1 MTAGADPLVIFTPSG
16 RRGRVTDGTTVLDA
30 ARSLGVDLDSVCGGR
45 GLCGRCQV
53 RPAEGEFPKH
63 GITSSGQHLSP
74 SGADEAEFDRLRG
87 LAADRRLGCRAEI
100 HGDVLVD
107 VPPESQVHR
116 QVVRKGV
123 PVRDFVIDPVVR
135 LYEVE
140 VERPTLETPGGDLAR
155 LRVALQREWSL
166 DADGL
171 EFDLEVIRALQ
182 PALEAGAY
190 RVTVAVHGGHDVTAI
205 WPGLHDRA
213 LGVAIDVGSTTIAGH
228 LADLTDGAVLASEG
242 VMNPQIRFGEDLMS
256 RVSYAML
263 HDGGA
268 AQLTRAVRDALT
280 SLVAGLAENAGV
292 DAADILEITL
302 VGNPIMHHL
311 VLGIDPIPLGSAPFA
326 LATDGAVRTTAR
338 ELELPVHPGA
348 RAYFLPCIA
357 GHVGA
362 DAAGAILSQTPYLR
376 DEITLLVD
384 VGTNA
389 EIVLGNRAR
398 LLAAS
403 SPTGPAFEG
412 AQISCGQR
420 AAPGAIERVR
430 VDRETLEPRF
440 RVIGSSRWS
449 DEIGFAAST
458 RRTGITGVCG
468 SGIVEVIAELFL
480 AGVITADGTIDGAMA
495 ARSPRIVPD
504 GRTFSYVL
512 HEGTAA
518 SDATRTADAMP
529 ARQRLAITQND
540 VRAIQLAKAAL
551 YAGARLLMDHLGV
564 ETVDRVELAGAF
576 GSQIDPLHALVLGL
590 VPDAPLDRVGP
601 AGNAAGTGA
610 LIALLSADARQEI
623 EAVVRT
629 VEKIETAVEP
639 RFQEHFVDAMALP
652 HRIAPMPFL
661 AAAVDLPPRRIPGEG
676 NGAAGSGGPE
686 GGSQHGRRVNRRRAI
701 AVATEER

>member
-1 MTAGADPLVIFTPSG
+1 MTVAEAQVIFTPSG
-16 RRGRVTDGTTVLDA
+16 RRGRFEPGTTVLDA

-53 RPAEGEFPKH
+53 VPAEGSFPKH
-63 GITSSGQHLSP
+63 GIESSGAHLSGRGP
-74 SGADEAEFDRLRG
+74 DEIEYDRLRG
-87 LAADRRLGCRAEI
+87 LARERRLGCRAEI
-100 HGDVLVD
+100 RGDVLVD

-123 PVRDFVIDPVVR
+123 PVRDFVIDPVIR
-135 LYEVE
+135 LHEVE
-140 VERPTLETPGGDLAR
+140 VERPSLASPTGDLGR
-155 LRVALQREWSL
+155 LLVALEREWGLTDL
-166 DADGL
+166 DAD
-171 EFDLEVIRALQ
+171 LEVVRALQ
-182 PALEAGAY
+182 PALEAGSY
-190 RVTVAVHGGHDVTAI
+190 RVTVAVHDRRSIIAI

-213 LGVAIDVGSTTIAGH
+213 LGLAVDIGSTTIAAH
-228 LADLTDGAVLASEG
+228 LADLADGAVIASDG

-268 AQLTRAVRDALT
+268 EEMTRVVREALGSLIRGLATRADVPAD
-280 SLVAGLAENAGV
+280 
-292 DAADILEITL
+292 DILEIVL

-326 LATDGAVRTTAR
+326 LATDTAVRTTATA
-338 ELELPVHPGA
+338 LDLPAHPGA
-348 RAYFLPCIA
+348 RVYVLPCIA

-362 DAAGAILSQTPYLR
+362 DAAGAILAETPYLA
-376 DEITLLVD
+376 DEVTLLVD

-389 EIVLGNRAR
+389 EIVLGNRER

-420 AAPGAIERVR
+420 AAPGAVERVR
-430 VDRETLEPRF
+430 IDRTTLEPRF

-449 DEIGFAAST
+449 DETGFAAST
-458 RRTGITGVCG
+458 RHTGVTGICG

-480 AGVITADGTIDGAMA
+480 AGVITADGTIDGRLAG
-495 ARSPRIVPD
+495 RNPRIVAD
-504 GRTFSYVL
+504 GRTFAYLL
-512 HEGTAA
+512 HDG
-518 SDATRTADAMP
+518 P
-529 ARQRLAITQND
+529 PRLLVTQND

-564 ETVDRVELAGAF
+564 EAVDQIKLAGAF
-576 GSQIDPLHALVLGL
+576 GSQIDPLHAMVLGL
-590 VPDAPLDRVGP
+590 VPDAPIEKVGP

-610 LIALLSADARQEI
+610 LIALLSGDARREI
-623 EAVVRT
+623 ERVVRT

-639 RFQEHFVDAMALP
+639 RFQEHFVDAMAFP
-652 HRIAPMPFL
+652 HRTATYANLEQVVELPARRADGAVVEATSARRGGAPNRRAR
-661 AAAVDLPPRRIPGEG
+661 AAA
-676 NGAAGSGGPE
+676 
-686 GGSQHGRRVNRRRAI
+686 GRRDA
-701 AVATEER
+701 

>member
-16 RRGRVTDGTTVLDA
+16 RRGRFADGTTVLDA

-63 GITSSGQHLSP
+63 GIASTGGHLSP
-74 SGADEAEFDRLRG
+74 AGADEAEFDRLRG
-87 LAADRRLGCRAEI
+87 LAADRRLGCRAAI
-100 HGDVLVD
+100 HGDILVD

-135 LYEVE
+135 LFEIE

-155 LRVALQREWSL
+155 LLAALEREW
-166 DADGL
+166 GL
-171 EFDLEVIRALQ
+171 VATSLEVDLGVIRDLQ

-190 RVTVAVHGGHDVTAI
+190 RVTVAVHDGRAVTAI

-213 LGVAIDVGSTTIAGH
+213 LGVAIDIGSTTIAGH
-228 LADLTDGAVLASEG
+228 LADLADGAVLASDG

-268 AQLTRAVRDALT
+268 AEMTRVVRDALG
-280 SLVAGLAENAGV
+280 SLVTGLAQRAEV
-292 DAADILEITL
+292 DVDDILEVTI

-311 VLGIDPIPLGSAPFA
+311 ALGIDPVPLGSAPFA
-326 LATDGAVRTTAR
+326 LATDGSVRTTAR
-338 ELELPVHPGA
+338 ELELPLRAEA
-348 RAYFLPCIA
+348 RVYFLPCIA

-362 DAAGAILSQTPYLR
+362 DAAGAILAETPYLA
-376 DEITLLVD
+376 DELTLLVD

-389 EIVLGNRAR
+389 EIVLGNRER

-430 VDRETLEPRF
+430 IDRETLEPRF
-440 RVIGSSRWS
+440 KVIGSNRWS
-449 DEIGFAAST
+449 DETGFAAST

-480 AGVITADGTIDGAMA
+480 AGVITPDGTIDGSFA
-495 ARSPRIVPD
+495 ARTRRVVAD
-504 GRTFSYVL
+504 GRTFAYL
-512 HEGTAA
+512 LNDGGPGIDEGP
-518 SDATRTADAMP
+518 SSP
-529 ARQRLAITQND
+529 RLAITQND

-564 ETVDRVELAGAF
+564 ETVDRVKLAGAF
-576 GSQIDPLHALVLGL
+576 GSQIDPLHAMILGL
-590 VPDAPLDRVGP
+590 VPDAPLERVGP

-610 LIALLSADARQEI
+610 LIALLSGEARHEI
-623 EAVVRT
+623 EAVVRR
-629 VEKIETAVEP
+629 VEKIETAIEP
-639 RFQEHFVDAMALP
+639 RFQAHFVEAMAIP
-652 HRIAPMPFL
+652 HETAKTPNL
-661 AAAVDLPPRRIPGEG
+661 AAAVELPARRSGPGDG
-676 NGAAGSGGPE
+676 GPAGGPGTGAATI
-686 GGSQHGRRVNRRRAI
+686 HGRRVNTRRTVAT
-701 AVATEER
+701 ATEER